1 LIGSRIRPWRLK
13 VYGGYGRSPQ
23 TLDRREAIL
32 SLADQVLKEA
42 AQVTHIRGREGD
54 SDEQFAMPRAAH
66 SDLAIRTRRT
76 ASSPGGNM
84 LFAAMSALPVVHR
97 FPLNAES
104 FVLGQ
109 GFDLQLGGRV
119 VSTRPD
125 DPAATCEVT

>member
-1 LIGSRIRPWRLK
+1 MGPRSVATDARPK
-13 VYGGYGRSPQ
+13 
-23 TLDRREAIL
+23 RRIL

-66 SDLAIRTRRT
+66 SDLAIPLRSARAGPHAQDRTRRT
-76 ASSPGGNM
+76 ARSPGGKM
-84 LFAAMSALPVVHR
+84 LFAAMSALPVVYR

-109 GFDLQLGGRV
+109 VLGQGFDLQLGERV
-119 VSTRPD
+119 VSRAPGRSD
-125 DPAATCEVT
+125 GEV